1 MTMMVRVY
9 MYCIT
14 ICPLKVE
21 FELMIRTALGA
32 TTVLSIVNLG
42 FGGKAK
48 PKVSEIMMLI
58 LVMLIIL
65 MLMLII
71 VMLTMVLIQMI
82 SLPSSSLLIFL
93 HYPS

>member
-1 MTMMVRVY
+1 
-9 MYCIT
+9 
-14 ICPLKVE
+14 
-21 FELMIRTALGA
+21 MIRTALGA

-48 PKVSEIMMLI
+48 PKVSEIMM
-58 LVMLIIL
+58 MIIV
-65 MLMLII
+65 MLII

-93 HYPS
+93 HY